1 MSPWNKPGGNG
12 GDKNPWGQGGRD
24 QGPPDLDEIARKLQQ
39 KLSGLFGGGG
49 KGGNGSDDGGMQKA
63 GGIGI
68 GVIVFIAAAIWLA
81 SGVYV
86 VQQGERG
93 VVLQFGKKSEV
104 TQAGLHWHLPYPI
117 ETVWKV
123 NVRKVYRVEIG
134 YRSAVDNKVPSES
147 LMLTQDENIV
157 DLGFALQYRIA
168 KPDDY
173 LFNVRDIEDTIR
185 QAAESAIRE
194 VAGNSTM
201 DFLLTE
207 GREQVALE
215 VSTLLQNILDEY
227 KTGILIT
234 EVRNQQAGPPDDVQ
248 AAFDDAVRARED
260 EQRYINDAQAYSKKV
275 LELAEGQV
283 VRMEQDAAGY
293 RKQVEDRARGDAD
306 RFSNIAVEYAKAPR
320 VTRERMYIETLEQVM
335 SNTTK
340 VFMDQK
346 GGNNLIY
353 LPLDKLMNAADK
365 ASRSGRDISDPEP
378 NAQSTTP
385 STSENSSA
393 IRGRLPAGRA
403 PR

>member
-1 MSPWNKPGGNG
+1 
-12 GDKNPWGQGGRD
+12 
-24 QGPPDLDEIARKLQQ
+24 
-39 KLSGLFGGGG
+39 
-49 KGGNGSDDGGMQKA
+49 
-63 GGIGI
+63 
-68 GVIVFIAAAIWLA
+68 
-81 SGVYV
+81 
-86 VQQGERG
+86 
-93 VVLQFGKKSEV
+93 
-104 TQAGLHWHLPYPI
+104 
-117 ETVWKV
+117 
-123 NVRKVYRVEIG
+123 KVYHVEIG

-147 LMLTQDENIV
+147 LMLTKDENIV
-157 DLGFALQYRIA
+157 DLGFALQYRIS

-215 VSTLLQNILDEY
+215 VNTLLQNILDEY

-385 STSENSSA
+385 STSETSST